1 MKQPHRVFRMLLA
14 KNSKRV
20 ISPDRTKVDKSDG
33 ITAYVVKLLNEV
45 KEYGNDIEDEKEE
58 KGKHIDKREVVRK

>member
-1 MKQPHRVFRMLLA
+1 MKQPHGVFRMLLA
-14 KNSKRV
+14 KNSKGV

-45 KEYGNDIEDEKEE
+45 KE
-58 KGKHIDKREVVRK
+58 

>member
-45 KEYGNDIEDEKEE
+45 KE
-58 KGKHIDKREVVRK
+58 